1 VNYSGPVRHHF
12 SMLPCCQVS
21 AHTSEMATDEHTYT
35 EMVQRRDLDL
45 DCGPFIAQGVQRHVA
60 FVVLEEILQQTTEP
74 TVTVTLTISRE
85 DYTEDLCRF
94 TALGKLLAAH
104 A

>member
-1 VNYSGPVRHHF
+1 
-12 SMLPCCQVS
+12 M
-21 AHTSEMATDEHTYT
+21 ATEATDEHTCT
-35 EMVQRRDLDL
+35 EMVSIKDLAL
-45 DCGPFIAQGVQRHVA
+45 DCGRFIAQGVQRHVA

-85 DYTEDLCRF
+85 EYDDQLCSF
-94 TALGKLLAAH
+94 TALGRVLAAH

>member
-1 VNYSGPVRHHF
+1 
-12 SMLPCCQVS
+12 MLPRRQAR
-21 AHTSEMATDEHTYT
+21 AHTSEMTTDEHTCT
-35 EMVQRRDLDL
+35 EMVLRRELDL
-45 DCGPFIAQGVQRHVA
+45 DCGRFIAQGVQRHVA
-60 FVVLEEILQQTTEP
+60 FVVLEELLQATTEP

-85 DYTEDLCRF
+85 EYDEDLCRF